1 MSVITAIRNNYGKYI
16 ARGIGAVTL
25 GLVARDAHY
34 FGKIKADMEMKTKS
48 ANAADYYLHNTM
60 DLDKPSKTKSDLQNF
75 VFKYELDNNFRG
87 FVNAGVGYVKGLF
100 SGITH
105 DIVPL
110 ALGTTA
116 LLAKSKTL
124 FKGSAI
130 GLAAYGVY
138 AIIKDGLG
146 WGKHN
151 PSKLTH

>member
-1 MSVITAIRNNYGKYI
+1 MSIITAIKNNYGRYI
-16 ARGIGAVTL
+16 ARGIGAVAV

-34 FGKIKADMEMKTKS
+34 FGKIKADMEMKTKN
-48 ANAADYYLHNTM
+48 ANAADYYLNNTLEM
-60 DLDKPSKTKSDLQNF
+60 DKPSKTKSDMQGG
-75 VFKYELDNNFRG
+75 VFRYELDNGFRG
-87 FVNAGVGYVKGLF
+87 FVNAGIGYFKGLF
-100 SGITH
+100 SGIVH

-116 LLAKSKTL
+116 LLSKSKTL

-138 AIIKDGLG
+138 AFLKDGLG

-151 PSKLTH
+151 EAKLNH